1 MFSCLAFTIH
11 GSFEFYKIV
20 YIYSKDIFIA
30 YIDIMWI
37 FYYTSYLATI
47 VFISGLIKREGQHM
61 AILVHKAI
69 NIQWNSKV
77 VEKVS

>member
-1 MFSCLAFTIH
+1 
-11 GSFEFYKIV
+11 
-20 YIYSKDIFIA
+20 
-30 YIDIMWI
+30 MWI

-47 VFISGLIKREGQHM
+47 IFISGLIKREGQHM